1 MTSLSPAQEIN
12 MRDQEIARE
21 RMEAANQKR
30 VDAMHANDPDAWDRA
45 DAQWRV
51 RAAEWQ
57 ALVREAAEWNN
68 K

>member
-1 MTSLSPAQEIN
+1 MTTLY
-12 MRDQEIARE
+12 IAPF
-21 RMEAANQKR
+21 A
-30 VDAMHANDPDAWDRA
+30 DPDDPDAWDRA